1 MWVIDAENFDV
12 WRSQARSLLKA
23 GVEPQQVSWGAEYQP
38 SLLCQNMVPV
48 EQLAV
53 KYPELRIPRQFFSLA
68 KSASHY
74 RCDTRWNLLYR
85 IAWRLVFEDRWL
97 LTNPVDDDVRCLQ
110 KMCKTVG
117 REIHKMHAFV
127 RFQKVPDT
135 ALETGERFVA
145 WFEPGHPVLPAGINF
160 FVKRFHNM
168 HWSILTPDHCAHWN
182 LEKLTIAAGVTE
194 KPKTEDELEEL
205 WLTYYKS
212 IFNPAR
218 LKSKAMQSEMPKK
231 YWRNLPEAAL
241 IPELEQ
247 SARQRTAEMIDQ
259 GYSEDWGKTA
269 QSRYIQQAQEKLRG
283 R

>member
-1 MWVIDAENFDV
+1 MWVLKTNNFDA
-12 WRSQARSLLKA
+12 WRDQARLLLKA
-23 GVEPQQVSWGAEYQP
+23 GVEPNQVCWNSELQP
-38 SLLCQNMVPV
+38 SLLYENSASL

-53 KYPELRIPRQFFSLA
+53 KHSELRIPKQFFSLA

-74 RCDTRWNLLYR
+74 RCHTRWALLYR
-85 IAWRLVFEDRWL
+85 IAWRLVFDDRRL
-97 LTNPVDDDVRCLQ
+97 LTNPVDDDIRCLH

-127 RFQKVPDT
+127 RFQKVPD
-135 ALETGERFVA
+135 ASLESGERFVA
-145 WFEPGHPVLPAGINF
+145 WFEPGHPVLPAGIHF

-168 HWSILTPDHCAHWN
+168 HWSLLTPDHCAHWN
-182 LEKLTIAAGVTE
+182 LEQLTIGDGVHQ
-194 KPKTEDELEEL
+194 KPNTTDELEDL

-247 SARQRTAEMIDQ
+247 SARQRTARMIDQ
-259 GYSEDWGKTA
+259 GYSDDWQKTA
-269 QSRYIQQAQEKLRG
+269 KSRYVQKAQEKLR
-283 R
+283 RR